1 MRVHNVHERVL
12 DAPAAAVAPLLDGVG
27 GPHDVLWPSP
37 EWPPM
42 WLAGPPVIG
51 MAGGH
56 GLLRYRVSAYAPGSR
71 IVFTLEPGQGLSG
84 WHGFEVVPLGPERTL
99 LRHVVDGRAH
109 GRMRVVWPCVLR
121 PVHDGIVEQI
131 LDRAEI
137 ALGVGPARATRL
149 STIARL
155 ARWTSRPRA
164 RATEPAA
171 GALSVLPRV
180 DFADAFAV
188 RLRPGMS
195 TDPAVWASA
204 IFDDPPGRVRS
215 LLAAREAV
223 VGLIGIE
230 RAGRSAFAVRSRTA
244 TEAVAG
250 TNARHLDFRA
260 VVTVEPTRVVL
271 TTVVRLHNR
280 RGRAYFALVR
290 RIHPAVVAA
299 MLTRAATRLGRAPVT
314 VSRAPVG
321 TP

>member
-12 DAPAAAVAPLLDGVG
+12 GAPAAAVAPLLDGIG
-27 GPHDVLWPSP
+27 GPHDALWPSP

-42 WLAGPPVIG
+42 WLVGPPAIG
-51 MAGGH
+51 TADGH
-56 GLLRYRVSAYAPGSR
+56 GVLRYRVSAYAPGRR

-99 LRHVVDGRAH
+99 LRHIVDGRAH
-109 GRMRVVWPCVLR
+109 GRMRVVWRWVLR

-131 LDRAEI
+131 LDRAEV
-137 ALGVGPARATRL
+137 ALGTGPDPATRL
-149 STIARL
+149 SSIARL
-155 ARWTSRPRA
+155 ARWTSGPRA
-164 RATEPAA
+164 RASEPPA
-171 GALSVLPRV
+171 GALSVLPRA

-188 RLRPGMS
+188 RLRPGMP
-195 TDPAVWASA
+195 TDPQAWVSA
-204 IFDDPPGRVRS
+204 FSADPPGWVRG
-215 LLAAREAV
+215 LVAAREAV
-223 VGLIGIE
+223 VGLIGID

-250 TNARHLDFRA
+250 TDARHLDFRA

-271 TTVVRLHNR
+271 TTVVRLYNR

-299 MLTRAATRLGRAPVT
+299 MLTRAATRLSRAPDT
-314 VSRAPVG
+314 VPWAPVG